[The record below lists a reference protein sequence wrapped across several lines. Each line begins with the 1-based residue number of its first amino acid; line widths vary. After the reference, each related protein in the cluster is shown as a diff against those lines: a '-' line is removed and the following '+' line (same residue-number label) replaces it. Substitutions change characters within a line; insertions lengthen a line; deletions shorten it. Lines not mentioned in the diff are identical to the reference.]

1 MTQAPRRP
9 LARNTKGTTTLEFA
23 IVSGVLVALLF
34 GGMEVGL
41 IMWSRGTLQSVAEQT
56 ARCAA
61 IGSPLC
67 TAPASYAA
75 NLANTWLKS
84 TTITAADVTATS
96 QQSACLN
103 EPAGTT
109 MFEVVTI
116 SATPWVGI
124 SALAWFRSL
133 YGPLEP
139 STETVTACFPD

>member
-1 MTQAPRRP
+1 MTQAPGRS

-23 IVSGVLVALLF
+23 IVSSVLVALLL

-41 IMWSRGTLQSVAEQT
+41 IMWSRGTLQSAAEQT

-67 TAPASYAA
+67 TTPTSYAA
-75 NLANTWLKS
+75 NLANSWLGS
-84 TTITAADVTATS
+84 TMIAASQVTATS
-96 QQSACLN
+96 QTSCLN

-116 SATPWVGI
+116 SATPWGGV
-124 SALAWFRSL
+124 SALSWFRSL